1 MLSQVFNSFIVE
13 PMINA
18 LLMFYDLLGN
28 NYVLAIAV
36 FTVVI
41 RLLTL
46 PLNLRQ
52 QRSMQRTQE
61 MQPQIQAIQKKYK
74 DNPQKMQEEF
84 RKIGY
89 NPTDSLVGCLPLLI
103 QMPILFGLYRA
114 IIITL
119 GSTPQSLFEL
129 TGSVYSFIDLTP
141 LLPVANKF
149 LCLPAFDN
157 LAILPGG
164 CWLNL
169 GQPDPIYVLP
179 VLVFATMWLQ
189 QKLLTPQTQPD
200 KSKKKGEDDNPAA
213 AMSKS
218 MQTTMPLM
226 FGFFSLSFPSGLSIY
241 FVLANVIGIGQG
253 YYTRYLTNKEREQ
266 QAAEKKTSLPR
277 PSSADKA
284 VAESAGAGGG
294 STTSVNK
301 DKSSASGKRSKS
313 RRKRKSGRR

>member
-1 MLSQVFNSFIVE
+1 MFNTFIVE

-36 FTVVI
+36 FTIVV
-41 RLLTL
+41 RLITL

-52 QRSMQRTQE
+52 QKSMMQTQE

-74 DNPQKMQEEF
+74 DNPSRMQEEF
-84 RKIGY
+84 KKIGY
-89 NPTDSLVGCLPLLI
+89 NPTDSLMGCLPLLI

-114 IIITL
+114 IIVTL

-129 TGSVYSFIDLTP
+129 TLRAYPFIDLTP

-149 LCLPAFDN
+149 L
-157 LAILPGG
+157 
-164 CWLNL
+164 WLNL
-169 GQPDPIYVLP
+169 GQPDPYFILP

-189 QKLLTPQTQPD
+189 QKLMTPPTQD
-200 KSKKKGEDDNPAA
+200 NKGKKKGQDDNPAA

-241 FVLANVIGIGQG
+241 FVLANIIGIGQG
-253 YYTRYLTNKEREQ
+253 YYTRRVTKQEKEKR
-266 QAAEKKTSLPR
+266 AAKKSSLPP

-284 VAESAGAGGG
+284 IAETATVASSGNSGGKKEKSTG
-294 STTSVNK
+294 SSK
-301 DKSSASGKRSKS
+301 KSKS
-313 RRKRKSGRR
+313 RRKRKSARR